1 MPFDPTQPFTRA
13 QGEAAGLNWRQFS
26 GPKFQRPLRGV
37 YVDADVVLT
46 PAIRARAAL
55 LLVGERGAICSVSA
69 ADVRGLP
76 VPVCEDTHVLVP
88 PGAPRT
94 RMSGI
99 VMHHGTRKLS
109 QHLGIPM
116 TTMKDTF
123 LDVAKKYPLVDAVV
137 LGDAMV
143 REGYVSPR
151 QLVAAAAAARGR
163 GAERARRAAGLV
175 RARVILPQESKLRL
189 LLIFSGFPEPETGV
203 EVEAAGRR
211 RELDTAYREWR
222 VAVEY
227 DGRHHVERDLQWS
240 EDIER
245 REELNGEQWN
255 VVTVTGMQMW
265 DPEHV
270 IARVRAALVRAGAP
284 LPAVSQEWRRHFPT
298 RRRPS

>member
-13 QGEAAGLNWRQFS
+13 QGEAAGLNWRHFS
-26 GPKFQRPLRGV
+26 GPRYQRPLRGV
-37 YVDADVVLT
+37 YIEAGVVLT

-55 LLVGERGAICSVSA
+55 LVVGENGAICGVSA
-69 ADVRGLP
+69 ADIRGLP

-88 PGAPRT
+88 RGAPRV
-94 RMSGI
+94 RMRGI
-99 VMHHGTRKLS
+99 VTHQGTRKLS
-109 QHLGIPM
+109 QHRGIPV
-116 TTMKDTF
+116 TAMKDTF
-123 LDVAKKYPLVDAVV
+123 LDVAKDYPLVDAVV

-151 QLVAAAAAARGR
+151 QLVAAAAGARGR

-175 RARVILPQESKLRL
+175 RARVTLPQESKLRL
-189 LLIFSGFPEPETGV
+189 LLISSGFPEPETGV

-245 REELNGEQWN
+245 REELNGDQWK

-265 DPEHV
+265 DPERV
-270 IARVRAALVRAGAP
+270 IARVRAALASVGAP